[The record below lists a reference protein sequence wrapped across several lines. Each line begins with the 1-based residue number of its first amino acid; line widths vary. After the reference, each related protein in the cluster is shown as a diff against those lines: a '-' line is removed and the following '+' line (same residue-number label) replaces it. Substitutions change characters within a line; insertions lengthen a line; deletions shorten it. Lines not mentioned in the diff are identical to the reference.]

1 MNPKTQGATTS
12 TTRRTDRLRA
22 WVAHHR
28 RVSIGTLQQLLTS
41 FFPSAMTWLV
51 IGIAL
56 GLPAILFVVLQNVAD
71 ITGDW
76 GGKPRI
82 SLYLKAEATIGHARD
97 LARDIESRED
107 VEFALFITADDA
119 LREFQQRSGF
129 GEVLSTLE
137 RNPLPHVIEVTPVST
152 DPLQLAS
159 LVGLWEAHEMIDRVS
174 VDLKWLERLF
184 ALLVFA
190 ERLVTALAFVLGL
203 GVMLVMGNTIRLAI
217 ENRRQ
222 EIEVVKLVGGTDAFV
237 RRPFL
242 YLGFWYGLGGAIV
255 ALLLLQVSLLLLSG
269 PVELLA
275 QNYRDDFALHGPGFT
290 GAMLLLLT
298 GALLGTLGAVLAV
311 SRHLADIEPR

>member
-1 MNPKTQGATTS
+1 MNPKTQGATASITS
-12 TTRRTDRLRA
+12 RADRLRA
-22 WVAHHR
+22 WAAHHR
-28 RVSIGTLQQLLTS
+28 RVSVETLLRLLANP
-41 FFPSAMTWLV
+41 FPSMMTWLV

-56 GLPAILFVVLQNVAD
+56 GLPAILLVVLQNVGD
-71 ITGDW
+71 VTGDW

-82 SLYLKAEATIGHARD
+82 SLYLKAEVTIGAARD
-97 LARDIESRED
+97 LAGQIERRED
-107 VEFALFITADDA
+107 VGRTLFITSDDA

-129 GEVLSTLE
+129 GAVLSTLD
-137 RNPLPHVIEVTPVST
+137 RNPLPHVIEVEPVSP
-152 DPLQLAS
+152 DPLRLSS
-159 LVGLWEAHEMIDRVS
+159 LVGLWEEHHLIDRVS

-242 YLGFWYGLGGAIV
+242 YLGFWYGLGGAVV
-255 ALLLLQVSLLLLSG
+255 AWLLLQVSLLLLSG

-275 QNYRDDFALHGPGFT
+275 RNYRNEFALDGPGFT
-290 GAMLLLLT
+290 GALLLLLA
-298 GALLGTLGAVLAV
+298 GALLGILGAVLAV
-311 SRHLADIEPR
+311 SRHLAEIEPG